1 MLYHFNWNYLA
12 YLKNCEISRDDV
24 DQHLENVQ
32 GELESLRDL
41 LKEEGYLDANA
52 LLGVC
57 GTPLPGSSVQ
67 SLAVD
72 TGMFFKAS
80 TLIYD

>member
-1 MLYHFNWNYLA
+1 M
-12 YLKNCEISRDDV
+12 
-24 DQHLENVQ
+24 DQHIENVQ

-57 GTPLPGSSVQ
+57 GTTLSGNSMQ
-67 SLAVD
+67 NLAVD
-72 TGMFFKAS
+72 AGIFFKAS
-80 TLIYD
+80 TLIYVLFLFPDWNYTS